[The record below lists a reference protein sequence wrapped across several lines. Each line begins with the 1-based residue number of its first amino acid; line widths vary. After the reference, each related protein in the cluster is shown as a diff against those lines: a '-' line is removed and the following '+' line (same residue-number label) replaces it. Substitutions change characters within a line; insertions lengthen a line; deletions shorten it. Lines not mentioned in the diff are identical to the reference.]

1 MSTVL
6 KIGVTEETLTT
17 IPTPSALQVSLQ
29 DIDSADA
36 GRVASG
42 KMVRDR
48 VCGGASAKR
57 KLEIQWPPLKP
68 SDAST
73 ILQAISEEFF
83 HVQYPDPYTGSMR
96 TSVFYAGDRIVPM
109 YRFGNGTTDVLW
121 ENISVNLIEQ

>member
-1 MSTVL
+1 MAAVL
-6 KIGVTEETLTT
+6 KIGTTEATLAAVSS
-17 IPTPSALQVSLQ
+17 PSSLQVRLQ
-29 DIDSADA
+29 DIDGADA

-48 VCGGASAKR
+48 VCGGAYAKR
-57 KLEIQWPPLKP
+57 KLEIQWPPLNP
-68 SDAST
+68 TEASA

-83 HVQYPDPYTGSMR
+83 YVQYPDPYTGSMR